1 MVTGNLIDK
10 KKIFSTPFLTSSFL
24 FLLLHHTS
32 ELVPLSNSLR
42 LLRDLSLTTT
52 RTTKTKTATENGSGN
67 FTAELPEPSPAGAH
81 LFEPLVNEKNAVDR
95 LLVHY
100 YRQLELFLLRF
111 VISG

>member
-1 MVTGNLIDK
+1 MADLAYLLRTHLNHSQLNSRALFVAA
-10 KKIFSTPFLTSSFL
+10 STAN
-24 FLLLHHTS
+24 

>member
-1 MVTGNLIDK
+1 MADLAYLLRTHLNHSQLNSRALFVAA
-10 KKIFSTPFLTSSFL
+10 STAN
-24 FLLLHHTS
+24 

-52 RTTKTKTATENGSGN
+52 KTKTTENTGN

>member
-1 MVTGNLIDK
+1 MC
-10 KKIFSTPFLTSSFL
+10 F
-24 FLLLHHTS
+24 S

-52 RTTKTKTATENGSGN
+52 RTKTKTATENAGN